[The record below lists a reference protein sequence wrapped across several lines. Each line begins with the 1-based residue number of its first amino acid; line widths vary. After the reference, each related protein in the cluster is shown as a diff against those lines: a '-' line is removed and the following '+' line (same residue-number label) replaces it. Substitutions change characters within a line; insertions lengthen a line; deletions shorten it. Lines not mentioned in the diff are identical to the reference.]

1 MRSPGS
7 SAAPG
12 TAYSDDGFRDH
23 IRPELTGGTDAE
35 LNEFLRRIHYHGLD
49 YNRAENY
56 HALGQRLDE
65 LEKGSELPANR
76 TIYLAMPAALY
87 PAIIEQLYATG
98 QLTEPEDGSS
108 WRHVVLEK
116 PFGRDTASAEELD
129 IQLHRYLKEDQI
141 YRIDHYLGKDTVQN
155 IMMLRFANLI
165 FEPVWNSHYIDHIQL
180 TVAETLGV
188 EHRAGYYDQSGLLR
202 DMFQNHM
209 LEMLAMAA
217 MEMPSSFSADAVRDE
232 KVKLIQSIRP
242 FDLKHLHDSVVRAQ
256 YQGYLDEPGV
266 KPDSTTETYVAA
278 KLMIDNWRWS
288 GVPFYL
294 RSGKK
299 LAKRKSEI
307 AIVFKTIPHSIFAP
321 IKASD
326 HAAGHAG
333 IESAAGR
340 GDGADDP
347 GQTARPEALHGG
359 LEPEL
364 PLLRTSGRGELR
376 SIRAAAAGRDARRPD
391 VVHPQ
396 RRNRGE
402 LEAVY
407 AGAGKLAA

>member
-1 MRSPGS
+1 MLESNYWRGNFCIEVSP
-7 SAAPG
+7 APG
-12 TAYSDDGFRDH
+12 TLVIFGASGDLARRKLYPALYHLFRRGLLHEESRIVGCARTAYSDDGFRDH

-35 LNEFLRRIHYHGLD
+35 LNEFLRRIHYHELD
-49 YNRAENY
+49 YNSAENY

-165 FEPVWNSHYIDHIQL
+165 FEPIWNSHYIDHIQL

-242 FDLKHLHDSVVRAQ
+242 R
-256 YQGYLDEPGV
+256 
-266 KPDSTTETYVAA
+266 KPT
-278 KLMIDNWRWS
+278 WRPS
-288 GVPFYL
+288 
-294 RSGKK
+294 
-299 LAKRKSEI
+299 
-307 AIVFKTIPHSIFAP
+307 
-321 IKASD
+321 
-326 HAAGHAG
+326 
-333 IESAAGR
+333 
-340 GDGADDP
+340 
-347 GQTARPEALHGG
+347 
-359 LEPEL
+359 
-364 PLLRTSGRGELR
+364 
-376 SIRAAAAGRDARRPD
+376 
-391 VVHPQ
+391 
-396 RRNRGE
+396 
-402 LEAVY
+402 
-407 AGAGKLAA
+407 